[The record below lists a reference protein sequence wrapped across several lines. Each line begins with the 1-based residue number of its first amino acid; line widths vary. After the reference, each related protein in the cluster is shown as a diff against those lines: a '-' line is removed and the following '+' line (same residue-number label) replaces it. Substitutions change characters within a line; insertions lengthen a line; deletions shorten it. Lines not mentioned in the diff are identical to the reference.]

1 MRGVRI
7 WLLRYYSQ
15 GEQSGNGVVRE
26 VTSVRQGME
35 HSVKSSRRNR
45 SLLPIMLAMTGVAI
59 LVLIG
64 MLLLSNFP
72 GEPEG
77 TTNKTGAPPEDVRR

>member
-1 MRGVRI
+1 
-7 WLLRYYSQ
+7 
-15 GEQSGNGVVRE
+15 
-26 VTSVRQGME
+26 ME
-35 HSVKSSRRNR
+35 HSVKPSRI
-45 SLLPIMLAMTGVAI
+45 SLLAIMLAMTGVAI

>member
-1 MRGVRI
+1 
-7 WLLRYYSQ
+7 
-15 GEQSGNGVVRE
+15 
-26 VTSVRQGME
+26 ME
-35 HSVKSSRRNR
+35 HSVKPSRRNR